1 VVDPE
6 KLRQFLGALRPE
18 FTNVDWTALARKVLV
33 ENPQQAWNEL
43 PGKLQA
49 SRDLLNQYEPGK
61 GIDPR
66 LMDQFMNLTGSFAPM
81 GLTAYHGSPYLFRQF
96 DLAKRGT
103 GEGAQAYGTGAGY
116 TAEARALGERYRK
129 DVSDLMFET
138 GNKQVFDPST
148 LEHINVRAM
157 VSRGD
162 LEGAIKKAEQ
172 IVASQTPVA
181 DKAARDLNVLRG
193 IQQSGGIR
201 PAQGY
206 LYKGD
211 IPDEIIP
218 KFLDWD
224 KPLKDQSKEV
234 QNLAKQYKIDLND
247 LGGDLVARVGK
258 GIEGTAIMENAGIK
272 GIRYLDQSSRA
283 EGKGTSNFIPFSP
296 DDYKIQ
302 EINDIPIDEWI
313 RKGLLGP

>member
-1 VVDPE
+1 M
-6 KLRQFLGALRPE
+6 RPE

-66 LMDQFMNLTGSFAPM
+66 LMDQFMNLTGAFAPM

-116 TAEARALGERYRK
+116 TAQARELADVYSPRDYAYEEHLQKLYDQAQRK
-129 DVSDLMFET
+129 RDFNSMEV
-138 GNKQVFDPST
+138 
-148 LEHINVRAM
+148 LESAM
-157 VSRGD
+157 MH
-162 LEGAIKKAEQ
+162 K
-172 IVASQTPVA
+172 
-181 DKAARDLNVLRG
+181 
-193 IQQSGGIR
+193 R
-201 PAQGY
+201 PAELRQQYGSDAESIIKNIEQVQPKSY

-218 KFLDWD
+218 KFVDWD
-224 KPLKDQSKEV
+224 RPIKEQSEEV
-234 QNLAKQYKIDLND
+234 RKLAKKYKIDPED
-247 LGGDLVARVGK
+247 LGGDLIARVGK
-258 GIEGTAIMENAGIK
+258 GIEGTKIMEKAGIK
-272 GIRYLDQSSRA
+272 GIRYLEPGTR
-283 EGKGTSNFIPFSP
+283 GVGGGTSNFIPFRP
-296 DDYKIQ
+296 EDYKIQ
-302 EINDIPIDEWI
+302 EINDIPLDEWI